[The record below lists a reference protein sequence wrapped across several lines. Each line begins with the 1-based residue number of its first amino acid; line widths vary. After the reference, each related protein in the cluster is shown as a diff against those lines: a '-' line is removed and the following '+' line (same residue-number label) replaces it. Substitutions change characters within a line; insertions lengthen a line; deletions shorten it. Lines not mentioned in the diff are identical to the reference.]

1 MNAAV
6 RVIQVSGRQTIQAVD
21 HRNDFGLGNAIGL
34 IAFVQ
39 VSTQIVF
46 DQHLMR
52 GAVEGATQ
60 YMRVTL
66 LTK

>member
-6 RVIQVSGRQTIQAVD
+6 RVVQVSGRQAIKAVD
-21 HRNDFGLGNAIGL
+21 HRDDFGLGNAIGL

-39 VSTQIVF
+39 VGAQIVF

-60 YMRVTL
+60 DMRVTL
-66 LTK
+66 HCE